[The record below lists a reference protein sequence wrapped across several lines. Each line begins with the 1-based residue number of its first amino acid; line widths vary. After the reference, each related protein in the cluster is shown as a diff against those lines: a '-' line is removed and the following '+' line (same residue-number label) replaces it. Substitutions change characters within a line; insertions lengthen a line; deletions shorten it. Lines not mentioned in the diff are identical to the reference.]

1 MTIQF
6 SSQAIAALSATPLQ
20 VWQTITLGTYKGVD
34 AYRDV
39 MDSAGI
45 KIRDSANEI
54 LARPAFPYARVKTE
68 VETRP
73 AFRLGTRRG
82 NGIFAFRRVQ
92 TRKAS
97 WP

>member
-39 MDSAGI
+39 MDFSG
-45 KIRDSANEI
+45 D
-54 LARPAFPYARVKTE
+54 
-68 VETRP
+68 
-73 AFRLGTRRG
+73 
-82 NGIFAFRRVQ
+82 
-92 TRKAS
+92 
-97 WP
+97 

>member
-39 MDSAGI
+39 MDQRGL
-45 KIRDSANEI
+45 KFEI
-54 LARPAFPYARVKTE
+54 LPTKSSLGPHFPMQ
-68 VETRP
+68 
-73 AFRLGTRRG
+73 G
-82 NGIFAFRRVQ
+82 
-92 TRKAS
+92 
-97 WP
+97 